1 MKHTMKKL
9 LALMLCIAM
18 VAAVAVG
25 MSGCAGKDAE
35 GSETTTAAANEK
47 VTMTDGETL
56 GEGSKSFT
64 FTVVGTDGKE
74 ITVQIKTDKEMLG
87 EALQELHLIEGEMGE
102 YGLYVKTVN
111 GETLDFDQDGKYWA
125 LYVDGEY
132 ALKSADL
139 TEITEGAV
147 YSFKAEA

>member
-25 MSGCAGKDAE
+25 MSGCQGKTVD
-35 GSETTTAAANEK
+35 GGETTIVKEK
-47 VTMTDGETL
+47 VTMIDGETL
-56 GEGSKSFT
+56 GEGAKSFA

-87 EALQELHLIEGEMGE
+87 EALQELNLIEGEMGE

-111 GETLDFDQDGKYWA
+111 GETLDFEKDGKYWA

-132 ALKSADL
+132 ASKSADL
-139 TEITEGAV
+139 TEITEGAA
-147 YSFKAEA
+147 YSFKAES